1 MPLRAR
7 PTDVYAKPGG
17 EDSFIKVVLLAEVHV
32 SILIPVYKRLLAD
45 IVVLSGVSLDAPDE
59 ITMDWVLK
67 EGPMLDKQILMYLE
81 GSASQ
86 PILPQWLAPLWG
98 RFVITND
105 ASYLRYL
112 RQLLVFCYKA
122 EYEPTKEQLEDA
134 NHVFEETDD
143 MVGVWT
149 SAFLRGPNFIQS
161 TARQIVTSVV
171 REIARQGKFKN
182 ICPAHGPGA
191 VFPPRKPCEK
201 SRFLTL
207 YRPIVEYYPYDQF
220 FCGIPSFW
228 TDVMVDGR
236 NGELSEKDEIVA
248 NLIAVPKDSRGP
260 RLICVH
266 PAESIWIQQGQ
277 RQVLE
282 AAIDQ
287 FPLTRGK
294 INFTDQSVNGRLAL
308 SSSLSR
314 ELVTLDLKEASDRMG
329 SELVRY
335 LFGETVYGWISCS
348 RATKVKLLDGRVIT
362 LQKWAPMG
370 NALTFPVQ
378 SLVFWALVYASI
390 VSRYGQYCDE
400 IYVFGDDI
408 LYPVKYHEGV
418 LEGLVSSGL
427 VPNMAKT
434 FKAGFFR
441 ESCGVDAYNG
451 IDITPLR
458 AKKQGINSTQDA
470 VSYLDLA
477 KRLRIG
483 GYECCATFIYYMISN
498 YLGYKLPISNN
509 PDSAGFVEY
518 MDIDWVQLMLREP
531 SMRFRRTV
539 HTWAV
544 PSLMVKSCNDTR
556 YTCDWYHIQDS
567 LLRLAHMG
575 DKISD
580 RGTEYSLPYRARLK
594 YGWTDCIM
602 K

>member
-1 MPLRAR
+1 MLPSYERSEIY
-7 PTDVYAKPGG
+7 VEPGG
-17 EDSFIKVVLLAEVHV
+17 ADSCIQVDLRKEVRV
-32 SILIPVYKRLLAD
+32 SILLTVYKRLLAD
-45 IVVLSGVSLDAPDE
+45 ICVLSGVSLDAPDE
-59 ITMDWVLK
+59 ITYDWVLK
-67 EGPMLDKQILMYLE
+67 EGPLLDKAILMFIE
-81 GSASQ
+81 GSAPM
-86 PILPQWLAPLWG
+86 PILPEWLVPLWD
-98 RFVITND
+98 RFIVTND
-105 ASYLRYL
+105 GTYLKYI
-112 RQLLVFCYKA
+112 RQVLVFCYKA
-122 EYEPTKEQLEDA
+122 EYEPTNEQLEYA
-134 NHVFEETDD
+134 NNVFEETDSL
-143 MVGVWT
+143 VGVWD
-149 SAFLRGPNFIQS
+149 SAFRRGPRHHHT

-182 ICPAHGPGA
+182 IIPCHGPGA
-191 VFPPRKPCEK
+191 VFPPRIPSQK
-201 SRFLTL
+201 SAFLTL
-207 YRPIVEYYPYDQF
+207 YRSIVELYPYDQF

-228 TDVMVDGR
+228 MDVMVDNR
-236 NGELSEKDEIVA
+236 NGPLSEEDEIVA

-266 PAESIWIQQGQ
+266 PAEAIWIQQGQ

-282 AAIDQ
+282 AAIHQ

-294 INFTDQSVNGRLAL
+294 INFTDQSVNGGLAL
-308 SSSLSR
+308 ISSKTR
-314 ELVTLDLKEASDRMG
+314 ELVTLDLKEASDRMS

-335 LFGETVYGWISCS
+335 LFGETVYQWISCS
-348 RATKVKLLDGRVIT
+348 RAVKVKLLDGRVMP
-362 LQKWAPMG
+362 LRKWAPMG

-390 VSRYGQYCDE
+390 VSRYGEYCNE

-434 FKAGFFR
+434 FRRGLFR

-451 IDITPLR
+451 KDVTPLR

-470 VSYLDLA
+470 VSFLDLA

-483 GYECCATFIYYMISN
+483 GYECCAAFIYSRLSQ
-498 YLGYKLPISNN
+498 YLGGQLPLSNN
-509 PDSAGFVEY
+509 PHATGFVEY
-518 MDIDWVQLMLREP
+518 VDKDWVQLMLSEP
-531 SMRFRRTV
+531 RMRFKRTV
-539 HTWAV
+539 HTWGV
-544 PSLMVKSCNDTR
+544 RSLMVKSSNDTG
-556 YTCDWYHIQDS
+556 YTRDWYHVQDS

-575 DKISD
+575 DRISD
-580 RGTEYSLPYRARLK
+580 RGTEYPYPYRARLK